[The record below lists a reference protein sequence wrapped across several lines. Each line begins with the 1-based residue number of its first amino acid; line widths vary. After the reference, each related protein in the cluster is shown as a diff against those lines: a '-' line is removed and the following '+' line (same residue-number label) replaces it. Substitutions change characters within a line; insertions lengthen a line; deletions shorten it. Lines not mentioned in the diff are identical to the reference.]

1 MLMVK
6 SNPLELRGIAH
17 KTTKQN
23 KVYYV
28 VNCEEEDGTARSFYC
43 PDSKAFSADLKKGD
57 MVHVIFE
64 VSYYNNQER
73 LVVNQVQKVSK

>member
-43 PDSKAFSADLKKGD
+43 PDSKAFSADLKKAIWF
-57 MVHVIFE
+57 MLSLRYLITIIRSVWWSIR
-64 VSYYNNQER
+64 YR
-73 LVVNQVQKVSK
+73 R